1 MAIEYLSNLFES
13 SFEIPNYQ
21 RGYSWQKKQLDDF
34 WTDIT
39 NINNVHYMG
48 AIYTETITRK
58 NKNYEILIDGQ
69 QRLTTLAILIY
80 ELEKKINQN
89 PKKRLFYADG
99 NQNKEFLENVE
110 KDKLEELINEMPNYF
125 YDILPYTYVFN
136 ISKKWIKK
144 FERSELRR

>member
-48 AIYTETITRK
+48 AIYTETKKLENET
-58 NKNYEILIDGQ
+58 YEILIDGQ

-80 ELEKKINQN
+80 ELEKK
-89 PKKRLFYADG
+89 KK
-99 NQNKEFLENVE
+99 QS
-110 KDKLEELINEMPNYF
+110 DKIF
-125 YDILPYTYVFN
+125 
-136 ISKKWIKK
+136 KKIPLL
-144 FERSELRR
+144 S